1 MRNRL
6 RRGEKRLTVQADP
19 RITSALSQEG
29 LTSCH
34 SPLQTV
40 GECRKTYPMLGMCR
54 HTALVGVNCSLR
66 LNCRVQTKKRI
77 EDIIMNKRFMLTA
90 AGAAAT
96 GIAGSASAVIVDMEN
111 GLDRWFGEHS
121 WQVMSSGGSVVASM
135 AAGSFGGLVSGTFS
149 YVSNTSLTSYAG
161 TAYGQ
166 YDLASGTYTVAMQ
179 DSWGDGWIW
188 GSYQGYLAIGSGSG
202 TVSSTSG
209 SFSFT
214 VGGVPA
220 PGALALLGL
229 AGVAGS
235 RRRK

>member
-1 MRNRL
+1 M
-6 RRGEKRLTVQADP
+6 K
-19 RITSALSQEG
+19 
-29 LTSCH
+29 
-34 SPLQTV
+34 
-40 GECRKTYPMLGMCR
+40 
-54 HTALVGVNCSLR
+54 
-66 LNCRVQTKKRI
+66 
-77 EDIIMNKRFMLTA
+77 KRFMLTA

-96 GIAGSASAVIVDMEN
+96 GLVGAANAELVDMEN
-111 GLDRWFGEHS
+111 GLDRWLGEHS
-121 WQVMSSGGSVVASM
+121 WQVVSSGGSTVASM
-135 AAGSFGGLVSGTFS
+135 AGGSYGGIVEGTFS
-149 YVSNTSLTSYAG
+149 VVTNTSLTSFYG
-161 TAYGQ
+161 TVYGQ
-166 YDLASGTYTVAMQ
+166 MDLASGTYTVAMQ